1 MINSRFSRLAWVEG
15 NYSLVLSKL
24 TPGDT
29 GDWFCTVNGRSQYLH
44 KHSIL
49 VRGKHSILVRG
60 KHYILVRG
68 KHYILVRG
76 KHFLMRKMK
85 RQRNEKKK
93 KERDKRRR

>member
-49 VRGKHSILVRG
+49 VRGKHYILVRGKHSILVRG
-60 KHYILVRG
+60 KH
-68 KHYILVRG
+68 
-76 KHFLMRKMK
+76 F
-85 RQRNEKKK
+85 
-93 KERDKRRR
+93 